1 MSHKRKRA
9 PATAPASE
17 EKSKFDKIDDSK
29 DTAPS
34 QRPSSGYAQAV
45 ISNRH
50 AAFAHLT
57 EKISCVGRQYFVG
70 SLGDAALV
78 MLRNDTVSGDD
89 SKWTLFM
96 WTPRTKR
103 GQVGTAEISSAD
115 GGDSGG
121 AA

>member
-1 MSHKRKRA
+1 MSRTRKRA

-17 EKSKFDKIDDSK
+17 EKCKFDKIDDSK

-34 QRPSSGYAQAV
+34 QRPSSGYEQAV

-57 EKISCVGRQYFVG
+57 EKISRVGRQYFVG
-70 SLGDAALV
+70 SLGGAALV
-78 MLRNDTVSGDD
+78 MMRNDEVSEDD
-89 SKWTLFM
+89 SHWTLFVSKL
-96 WTPRTKR
+96 RTR
-103 GQVGTAEISSAD
+103 RNQGSTAEVGSAD

-121 AA
+121 TA